1 MQSGAHDFGTLD
13 CIPRLTQYH
22 PVMLEPSRVLFE
34 DHHLIVVNKPAG
46 LLTQAPAS
54 VPSLE
59 AMVKESIRVRYA
71 KPGGVYLS
79 VPHRLDR
86 PVSGV
91 IAFARNTK
99 AGQRLQAQFE
109 ARTVRKVYW
118 AIVAGIPSASPF
130 EWTDWLR
137 KVPDVAHV
145 EVTEAEA
152 IGAKQAV
159 LTGQLRS
166 VMEQNCFLELEPK
179 TGRMHQ
185 LRVQCASHGHPILG
199 DRQYGSVVPF
209 GPTVEL
215 DRDRW
220 IALHARMLEIDH
232 PFTRQRLSFTAP
244 LSDAWPAVESPV

>member
-1 MQSGAHDFGTLD
+1 
-13 CIPRLTQYH
+13 
-22 PVMLEPSRVLFE
+22 MLEAARILFE

-46 LLTQAPAS
+46 LLTQAPAT

-59 AMVKESIRVRYA
+59 SMVKDSIRIRYS
-71 KPGGVYLS
+71 KPGGVYLA

-91 IAFARNTK
+91 IVFARNTK

-118 AIVAGIPSASPF
+118 AIVAGVPESSPF

-145 EVTEAEA
+145 EVTEPNAP
-152 IGAKQAV
+152 GAKQAV
-159 LTGQLRS
+159 LTGRILPTG
-166 VMEQNCFLELEPK
+166 FLELELQ

-185 LRVQCASHGHPILG
+185 LRVQCAHRGFPILG
-199 DRQYGSVVPF
+199 DHQYGSTVPF
-209 GPTVEL
+209 GPAVEL

-220 IALHARMLEIDH
+220 IALHARTLEFDH

-244 LSDAWPAVESPV
+244 LTEAWPAC

>member
-1 MQSGAHDFGTLD
+1 MLD
-13 CIPRLTQYH
+13 AARI
-22 PVMLEPSRVLFE
+22 LFE

-46 LLTQAPAS
+46 LLTQAPAT

-59 AMVKESIRVRYA
+59 AVVKESIRVRYA
-71 KPGGVYLS
+71 KPGGVYLA

-118 AIVAGIPSASPF
+118 AIVAGVPSTSPF

-145 EVTEAEA
+145 EVTEPEA
-152 IGAKQAV
+152 TGAKQAV
-159 LTGQLRS
+159 LTGRVVQPLS
-166 VMEQNCFLELEPK
+166 ENTFLELEPQ

-185 LRVQCASHGHPILG
+185 LRVQCAHHGHPILG
-199 DRQYGSVVPF
+199 DHEYGSTTHF
-209 GPTVEL
+209 GPDVEL

-220 IALHARMLEIDH
+220 IALHARTLEFDH

-244 LSDAWPAVESPV
+244 LSEAWPAVESPV